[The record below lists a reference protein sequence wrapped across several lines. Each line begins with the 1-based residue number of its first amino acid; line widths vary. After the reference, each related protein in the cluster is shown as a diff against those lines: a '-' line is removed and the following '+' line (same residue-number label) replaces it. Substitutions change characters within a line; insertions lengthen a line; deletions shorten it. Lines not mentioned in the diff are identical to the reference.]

1 MKKGLIAAGLL
12 VSLSG
17 TAQDVST
24 YTPGTMGE
32 GVVYYL
38 PKTEI
43 ELQVTATKVVYTPGE
58 FCQYAD
64 RYLRLTGISSQPE
77 EHWEINSIKVNSIGI
92 PDPDNAY
99 AVKLK
104 DKSAASQVELT
115 PEGIIKAINTTSP
128 IEKAPVTKVADT
140 VKKRIDPRS
149 FMTEEILIAGS
160 TAKMAELVAKEIY
173 NIRESKNSLTRGQA
187 DYMPKDGAA
196 LKLMLDNLDEQEQA
210 MMQMF
215 AGTTDRTEK
224 SFTIRIKPEAG
235 MKEKVAFRF
244 SKKLGMLDAD
254 NLSGEPYYIS
264 IINQETLPPMD
275 PKGKE
280 KKKTDGVIYNIPAYV
295 PQVYAIYDNLA
306 KVLQDAGV
314 TVSQLADK
322 SYISNPTYVV
332 TQAVKAAKSD
342 AGNIN
347 YYIDVLSQFNSAGW
361 DVLIKN
367 HPDLTSVITKTAD
380 QARNINYFLGLNIAD
395 TPKIKSISVIIPV
408 LSIITQYIS
417 TKLSMAGTQQ
427 QTANT
432 DNPMGQSMQTMN
444 TIMPFMTGF
453 MCLMFP
459 IGVGIYWIAGNV
471 FRIFQ
476 QLCINLYFSK
486 INMDDMIKEN
496 VEKAKKKYEKM
507 GMDSSVLEK
516 AAKTRTSNINTAAKN
531 NAASQKSAASSDNK
545 RKSSIS
551 DKAKKSSTKDIKKSA
566 NTNYKEGS
574 IAAYANMLN
583 REDK

>member
-1 MKKGLIAAGLL
+1 MSVFLTTYQGAILGPIARLL
-12 VSLSG
+12 GYILQGIYSVLSTVG
-17 TAQDVST
+17 
-24 YTPGTMGE
+24 
-32 GVVYYL
+32 
-38 PKTEI
+38 I
-43 ELQVTATKVVYTPGE
+43 EN
-58 FCQYAD
+58 
-64 RYLRLTGISSQPE
+64 TGICMILFTFIVNALMIPMQ
-77 EHWEINSIKVNSIGI
+77 IKQQ
-92 PDPDNAY
+92 
-99 AVKLK
+99 K
-104 DKSAASQVELT
+104 
-115 PEGIIKAINTTSP
+115 
-128 IEKAPVTKVADT
+128 
-140 VKKRIDPRS
+140 
-149 FMTEEILIAGS
+149 F
-160 TAKMAELVAKEIY
+160 AKMSSVMNPELMAIQAKY
-173 NIRESKNSLTRGQA
+173 KNKKDQESQQKMSLETQA
-187 DYMPKDGAA
+187 VYQKYGVSPVSGC
-196 LKLMLDNLDEQEQA
+196 LPML
-210 MMQMF
+210 
-215 AGTTDRTEK
+215 
-224 SFTIRIKPEAG
+224 I
-235 MKEKVAFRF
+235 
-244 SKKLGMLDAD
+244 
-254 NLSGEPYYIS
+254 
-264 IINQETLPPMD
+264 TLPILFALYR
-275 PKGKE
+275 
-280 KKKTDGVIYNIPAYV
+280 VIYNIPAYV

-322 SYISNPTYVV
+322 SYVSNPTYVV

-367 HPDLTSVITKTAD
+367 HPDLTSVITKTAE
-380 QARNINYFLGLNIAD
+380 QARKINYFLGMNIAD
-395 TPKIKSISVIIPV
+395 TPKIKSFSVIIPV

-427 QTANT
+427 QTVNS

>member
-1 MKKGLIAAGLL
+1 MSVFLTTYQGAILGPIARLL
-12 VSLSG
+12 GYILQGIYSVLSTVG
-17 TAQDVST
+17 
-24 YTPGTMGE
+24 
-32 GVVYYL
+32 
-38 PKTEI
+38 I
-43 ELQVTATKVVYTPGE
+43 EN
-58 FCQYAD
+58 
-64 RYLRLTGISSQPE
+64 TGICMILFTFIVNALMIPMQ
-77 EHWEINSIKVNSIGI
+77 IKQQ
-92 PDPDNAY
+92 
-99 AVKLK
+99 K
-104 DKSAASQVELT
+104 
-115 PEGIIKAINTTSP
+115 
-128 IEKAPVTKVADT
+128 
-140 VKKRIDPRS
+140 
-149 FMTEEILIAGS
+149 F
-160 TAKMAELVAKEIY
+160 AKMSSVMNPELMAIQAKY
-173 NIRESKNSLTRGQA
+173 KNKKDQESQQKMSLETQA
-187 DYMPKDGAA
+187 VYQKYGVSPVSGC
-196 LKLMLDNLDEQEQA
+196 LPML
-210 MMQMF
+210 
-215 AGTTDRTEK
+215 
-224 SFTIRIKPEAG
+224 I
-235 MKEKVAFRF
+235 
-244 SKKLGMLDAD
+244 
-254 NLSGEPYYIS
+254 
-264 IINQETLPPMD
+264 TLPILFALYR
-275 PKGKE
+275 
-280 KKKTDGVIYNIPAYV
+280 VIYNIPAYV

-322 SYISNPTYVV
+322 SYVSNPTYVV

-361 DVLIKN
+361 DVLIKS
-367 HPDLTSVITKTAD
+367 HPDLASVITKTAE
-380 QARNINYFLGLNIAD
+380 QARKINYFLGMNIAD
-395 TPKIKSISVIIPV
+395 TPKIKSFSVIIPV

-427 QTANT
+427 QTVNS

>member
-1 MKKGLIAAGLL
+1 MSVFLTTYQGAILGPIARLL
-12 VSLSG
+12 GYILQGIYSVLSTVG
-17 TAQDVST
+17 
-24 YTPGTMGE
+24 
-32 GVVYYL
+32 
-38 PKTEI
+38 I
-43 ELQVTATKVVYTPGE
+43 EN
-58 FCQYAD
+58 
-64 RYLRLTGISSQPE
+64 TGICMILFTFIVNALMIPMQ
-77 EHWEINSIKVNSIGI
+77 IKQQ
-92 PDPDNAY
+92 
-99 AVKLK
+99 K
-104 DKSAASQVELT
+104 
-115 PEGIIKAINTTSP
+115 
-128 IEKAPVTKVADT
+128 
-140 VKKRIDPRS
+140 
-149 FMTEEILIAGS
+149 F
-160 TAKMAELVAKEIY
+160 AKMSSVMNPELMAIQAKY
-173 NIRESKNSLTRGQA
+173 KNKKDQESQQKMSLETQA
-187 DYMPKDGAA
+187 VYQKYGVSPVSGC
-196 LKLMLDNLDEQEQA
+196 LPML
-210 MMQMF
+210 
-215 AGTTDRTEK
+215 
-224 SFTIRIKPEAG
+224 I
-235 MKEKVAFRF
+235 
-244 SKKLGMLDAD
+244 
-254 NLSGEPYYIS
+254 
-264 IINQETLPPMD
+264 TLPILFALYR
-275 PKGKE
+275 
-280 KKKTDGVIYNIPAYV
+280 VIYNIPAYV

-367 HPDLTSVITKTAD
+367 HPDLMSVITKTAD
-380 QARNINYFLGLNIAD
+380 QARKINYFLGMNIAD
-395 TPKIKSISVIIPV
+395 TPKIKSLSVIIPV

-427 QTANT
+427 QTVNS
-432 DNPMGQSMQTMN
+432 DNPMGQSMKTMN

-507 GMDSSVLEK
+507 GMDPSVLEK

-531 NAASQKSAASSDNK
+531 NAASQKSTASSDNK

>member
-1 MKKGLIAAGLL
+1 MSVFLTTYQGAILGPIARLL
-12 VSLSG
+12 GYILQGIYTVLSTVG
-17 TAQDVST
+17 
-24 YTPGTMGE
+24 
-32 GVVYYL
+32 
-38 PKTEI
+38 I
-43 ELQVTATKVVYTPGE
+43 EN
-58 FCQYAD
+58 
-64 RYLRLTGISSQPE
+64 TGICMILFTFIVNALMIPMQ
-77 EHWEINSIKVNSIGI
+77 IKQQ
-92 PDPDNAY
+92 
-99 AVKLK
+99 K
-104 DKSAASQVELT
+104 
-115 PEGIIKAINTTSP
+115 
-128 IEKAPVTKVADT
+128 
-140 VKKRIDPRS
+140 
-149 FMTEEILIAGS
+149 F
-160 TAKMAELVAKEIY
+160 AKMSSVMNPELMAIQAKY
-173 NIRESKNSLTRGQA
+173 KNKKDQESQQKMSLETQA
-187 DYMPKDGAA
+187 VYQKYGVSPVSGC
-196 LKLMLDNLDEQEQA
+196 LPML
-210 MMQMF
+210 
-215 AGTTDRTEK
+215 
-224 SFTIRIKPEAG
+224 I
-235 MKEKVAFRF
+235 
-244 SKKLGMLDAD
+244 
-254 NLSGEPYYIS
+254 
-264 IINQETLPPMD
+264 TLPILFALYR
-275 PKGKE
+275 
-280 KKKTDGVIYNIPAYV
+280 VIYNIPAYV

-342 AGNIN
+342 AGNVN

-367 HPDLTSVITKTAD
+367 HPDLTDVITKTAN
-380 QARNINYFLGLNIAD
+380 QARDINYFLGLNIAD
-395 TPKIKSISVIIPV
+395 TPKIKSFSVIIPV

-427 QTANT
+427 QTVNS

-486 INMDDMIKEN
+486 VNMDDMIKEN

-507 GMDSSVLEK
+507 GMDPSVLEK